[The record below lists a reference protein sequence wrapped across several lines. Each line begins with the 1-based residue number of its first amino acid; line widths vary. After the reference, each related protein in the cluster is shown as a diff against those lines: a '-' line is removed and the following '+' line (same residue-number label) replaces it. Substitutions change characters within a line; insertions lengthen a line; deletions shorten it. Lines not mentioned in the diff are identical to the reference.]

1 MTVDIMWSF
10 KKWSLPIQKT
20 YAKCF
25 SEAYSRPSEIFKID
39 VLQKIKKEVIKES
52 EVYNGL

>member
-1 MTVDIMWSF
+1 M
-10 KKWSLPIQKT
+10 
-20 YAKCF
+20 F